1 MRLGYGMKLE
11 QTQKLVMTPELR
23 QAIKVLQLSAIDLA
37 QYVENA
43 MLENPLLEV
52 TEEEHEEAPSKDE
65 DDFNEEWC
73 DYLAECGQ
81 IERSFEQAAGHEE
94 KEHYSLEHFVAQTP
108 SLQDHLY
115 LQLRLTLS
123 DPKDMEIGEFLIG
136 NINDRGYFNIGL
148 EEVQKISG
156 FHIQEIER
164 ILKVIQSFDPPGVGA
179 RDLQECLLIQLDQHG
194 QRTPVLEKIIR
205 FYLDDLANGN
215 LFKIASSTGLTVQE
229 VQKQVDL
236 IKLLDP
242 IPGRNFYLPGE
253 NRYIVPDVVVE
264 KVNGEYV
271 IVVDDVAVPRLMIN
285 RNYQRMVKQ
294 KADCD
299 QGTVEFIQNKM
310 KAALWLIRSIE
321 QRRLTLYKVV
331 QCIIDYQRDFL
342 EKGIKYL
349 KPLNLK
355 QIADMAELHESTFIN
370 KPIFRQIKMHQ
381 EPSPVHLINLFIFRY
396 YYSTIAMRKVII
408 KNAPARPAVIL
419 LRNSSTPFFLPSSVW
434 APPAMAPD
442 NPAAFPDCIRIVI
455 MSPRQI
461 NTSKTIKMVLNKPLS
476 PLY

>member
-355 QIADMAELHESTFIN
+355 QIADMAELHESTVSRATAN
-370 KPIFRQIKMHQ
+370 KYVQTPQGLFEIKFFFTSGV
-381 EPSPVHLINLFIFRY
+381 E
-396 YYSTIAMRKVII
+396 
-408 KNAPARPAVIL
+408 NA
-419 LRNSSTPFFLPSSVW
+419 
-434 APPAMAPD
+434 
-442 NPAAFPDCIRIVI
+442 AAG
-455 MSPRQI
+455 
-461 NTSKTIKMVLNKPLS
+461 KMVAAESIKHALKEMVTTEDPYNPYSDQQLCEQLQKKGINIARRTVAKYRKEIGIPS
-476 PLY
+476 MRQRKRYR